1 MEKNLIL
8 QPLRKRNLYE
18 DVIRILMRKIYQG
31 QLSAGD
37 KLPGERDLAKQL
49 EINRATVREALR
61 IMEYMQVI
69 EKRAG
74 DGIYVTA
81 SANALPFQAE
91 VFRILSE
98 DELDSESLAAANEA
112 IILIESAIGRLAAVR
127 RTDEELA
134 KLKIMLED
142 MRSSSTDTT
151 PIQFAQMGK
160 EFHLAVGQA
169 AKSSFLYSIAST
181 LWMLIIRYTEVLY
194 RVEESREKTID
205 NLQQLLY
212 KIEIKDELGASE
224 IMEHHY
230 SWGMKVLFDF
240 GSMLK
245 Y

>member
-1 MEKNLIL
+1 MERNLML

-31 QLSAGD
+31 QLSTGD
-37 KLPGERDLAKQL
+37 KLPGERDLATQL

-81 SANALPFQAE
+81 SANTLPFQAE
-91 VFRILSE
+91 VFKILSE

-127 RTDEELA
+127 RTDEDLT
-134 KLKIMLED
+134 KLHTMLENLK
-142 MRSSSTDTT
+142 SSPTEIT
-151 PIQFAQMGK
+151 PNQFAQMDK
-160 EFHLAVGQA
+160 EFHLAIGQA
-169 AKSSFLYSIAST
+169 AKSSFLLSIATT
-181 LWMLIIRYTEVLY
+181 LWVLIIRYAEVLY
-194 RVEESREKTID
+194 RVEENRTKTID
-205 NLQQLLY
+205 NLQQLLD
-212 KIEIKDELGASE
+212 KIEIKDESGASKA
-224 IMEHHY
+224 MEHHF

-245 Y
+245 F